1 MSQKRK
7 RRSAMNT
14 FMKKTRNE
22 GGKCTLFFYK
32 VFIRKTEWFLSNHYF
47 SVFRQN
53 DHKRPHFSGETIGS
67 QQLLNGCSFSASRNN
82 FATRQLYELYD
93 DIV

>member
-32 VFIRKTEWFLSNHYF
+32 VFVRKTEWFLSNHYF

-53 DHKRPHFSGETIGS
+53 DH
-67 QQLLNGCSFSASRNN
+67 
-82 FATRQLYELYD
+82 
-93 DIV
+93 